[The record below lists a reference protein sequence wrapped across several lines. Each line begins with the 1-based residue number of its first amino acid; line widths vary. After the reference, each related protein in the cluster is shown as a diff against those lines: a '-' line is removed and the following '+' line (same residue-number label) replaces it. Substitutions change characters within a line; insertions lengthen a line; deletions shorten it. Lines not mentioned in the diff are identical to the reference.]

1 MVVERTPYPSPVTGY
16 PLAPGVE
23 SGLFSFVLTDRSSQ
37 VVNLNDIGC
46 YVVAY
51 RGGGLPQVRN
61 MYNQVA
67 TTGKT
72 QTIKTLVSEQTLEL
86 TIAVMVDQATGE
98 DTLTALQRVTTT
110 LALYLAPSESRQ
122 TSANFYIRYQSRGDD
137 CGTRGV
143 AIQRLYKYVG
153 GLDEYVIDNR
163 EQLRLSL
170 RFESFQ
176 GSKWQELT
184 DTTVNFGAASILA
197 DTLITLD
204 LSTGAVAAA
213 TGTIGTID
221 LPQRVFKDAAGTLWV
236 GGAVNAGTSSIKGTV
251 NYAGAETGGGYVG
264 SFAERI
270 PGAGNPNVLYAA
282 KVSPDTSTS
291 YLLKLAVGD
300 VAWSNVAGANNS
312 IYDMAATENGYEI
325 LVAGNFTTPD
335 TRLAKIDYAG
345 TFNSIGSGVDANAAV
360 YSVSNITASRFVVA
374 GAFTQL
380 GVTTVSKIGIIDL
393 SLGTLISTMAGGISE
408 TIYAVRA
415 LPTGEVYA
423 LGQSTVYYW
432 NGSKWT
438 STDILGPNT
447 TTTNT
452 VTAVNNYI
460 SYDKNTGALYFGVY
474 SAGTSFAE
482 TYHVRQILRGIMAAP
497 VGLWTTASTRIIKTA
512 VVYDSIMYVSSN
524 NDYFVKN
531 APVTVSYTGT
541 NDQSRL
547 SFAFTVNST
556 ASMVTAVNP
565 NRCTVFL
572 QVKNWATGKAIM
584 IDMPQ
589 GILRPSQNLMLDL
602 NQNGRP
608 IAFYVPDAS
617 GNIQTDLTRY
627 VLPSSDT
634 DSFALI
640 RGTNYIELWGVAGAD
655 VVVPTAATLTYQNA
669 HYGADGSVNQT
680 VITVA

>member
-1 MVVERTPYPSPVTGY
+1 MVVERIPFPSPVTGY
-16 PLAPGVE
+16 PLAQGAG

-61 MYNQVA
+61 LYNQVA

-86 TIAVMVDQATGE
+86 TIAVMVDKTIGE

-137 CGTRGV
+137 CLTRGV

-153 GLDEYVIDNR
+153 GLDDYVIDNR

-170 RFESFQ
+170 RFESFE

-184 DTTVNFGAASILA
+184 DTTVNFNTDSSITEYLL
-197 DTLITLD
+197 TLN

-221 LPQRVFKDAAGTLWV
+221 LPQRVFKDEAGTLWV

-251 NYAGAETGGGYVG
+251 NYAGAEAGGGYVG

-300 VAWSNVAGANNS
+300 VAWSAVAGANNS

-335 TRLAKIDYAG
+335 TRLAKIDGSG
-345 TFNSIGSGVDANAAV
+345 TFTSIGSATDANAAV
-360 YSVSNITASRFVVA
+360 YSVSNISGSRFVVA
-374 GAFTQL
+374 GAFTLL
-380 GVTTVSKIGIIDL
+380 GATTVGRIGIIDMAAA
-393 SLGTLISTMAGGISE
+393 TLVSTLAGGLSE
-408 TIYAVRA
+408 TIYAVKA

-423 LGQSTVYYW
+423 LGQLKIYYW
-432 NGSKWT
+432 NGSKWS
-438 STDILGPNT
+438 STNIVGQNT
-447 TTTNT
+447 TATNT
-452 VTAVNNYI
+452 TSALNNYI
-460 SYDKNTGALYFGVY
+460 GYDKNTGALYFCGRGV
-474 SAGTSFAE
+474 GTFGAE
-482 TYHVRQILRGIMAAP
+482 NHHVRQIIRGVMGAP
-497 VGLWTTASTRIIKTA
+497 VGISNSDSTGLSIKKTA
-512 VVYDSIMYVSSN
+512 VVYDGIMYISSSAGSG
-524 NDYFVKN
+524 VKP
-531 APVTVSYTGT
+531 APTTITYTGT
-541 NDQSRL
+541 NDQQSL
-547 SFAFTVNST
+547 HFTFT
-556 ASMVTAVNP
+556 T
-565 NRCTVFL
+565 TVSGNLLYNTSNKCSVFM
-572 QVKNWATGKAIM
+572 QVKNWATGKVIM

-589 GILRPSQNLMLDL
+589 GVLRYSQNLVIDI
-602 NQNGRP
+602 NQDGRP
-608 IAFYVPDAS
+608 IAFYVANAS

-627 VLPSSDT
+627 ILPGSDT
-634 DSFALI
+634 DSFALV
-640 RGTNYIELWGVAGAD
+640 RGTNYIEIWGRAGGNAFFD
-655 VVVPTAATLTYQNA
+655 TAVLTYQNA

-680 VITVA
+680 IITVS